1 MLPIGKSYIFSFNT
15 VALISAEASLT
26 VLLHSVARFFRMKT
40 PDVQL
45 RALRIRHCKRKKH
58 TVNSGRSKN
67 VFLDAGVVSAS

>member
-1 MLPIGKSYIFSFNT
+1 
-15 VALISAEASLT
+15 
-26 VLLHSVARFFRMKT
+26 MKT

-58 TVNSGRSKN
+58 TVNSGSSKN